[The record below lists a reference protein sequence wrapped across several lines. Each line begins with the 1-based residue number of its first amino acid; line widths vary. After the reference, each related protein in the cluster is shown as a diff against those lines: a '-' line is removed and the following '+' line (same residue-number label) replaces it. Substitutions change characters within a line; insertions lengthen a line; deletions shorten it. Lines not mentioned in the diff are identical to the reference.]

1 MDCTNL
7 LCQFT
12 QCFLR
17 PTLPLVL
24 PLPQVVPPTLDVYV
38 MDDSIA
44 NDEDYVFLGSLRY
57 IRVNRNER
65 DYCISEHILQDF
77 QGA

>member
-7 LCQFT
+7 LCLFT
-12 QCFLR
+12 HYSLR
-17 PTLPLVL
+17 PAPPIVL

-38 MDDSIA
+38 MDGSIA
-44 NDEDYVFLGSLRY
+44 NDGDYVFLGSLRY

-77 QGA
+77 RGA

>member
-7 LCQFT
+7 LCLFT
-12 QCFLR
+12 QCSPR

-24 PLPQVVPPTLDVYV
+24 PLPQVVPTTLDVYV
-38 MDDSIA
+38 MDGIA
-44 NDEDYVFLGSLRY
+44 NNGDYMFLGSLRN